1 MACHR
6 GEDKLFFRLLI
17 TIISSSGVYFT
28 ASAFAQ
34 VPSGAQANDKF
45 WPVRNHQK
53 LADAKSMALD
63 GKPLNF
69 DIPLEKA
76 SPPGV
81 KSRSLIN
88 SDVKVLFEQGYQ
100 ARQQGHYKE
109 AIEKLEKASAL
120 SPDNPDILREL
131 GLSFMGLGELDKAEP
146 IFRQLLEMVPDDIE
160 AKTGLVKI
168 DYAHNNLEEAKYY
181 TEEILALKPDNEEV
195 KSLQTE
201 ILNAIVFQKKLEHT
215 TRASSVIRS
224 PSINDLKSINLHF
237 GKKDYDKVEK
247 NAGSDNLPD
256 TISENRTSNYFLEL
270 SAAIRSNVP
279 DRSVAGDLAKRG
291 FIFLTMGKVEEAQA
305 DFEKALRLT
314 PTLSLAQLGKAAIL
328 YWQGDFFAAKEM
340 VDHVIAIE
348 PENSIARDFKF
359 RIDAA
364 IKFSQTEDKIKNGNL
379 SGEPLSDVSDN
390 EQKTVGQLYEIGS
403 NERKAQHFDLA
414 KQHFEAALAL
424 EPDNADI
431 LVQLG
436 LTLLALGDL
445 DAAKENFSR
454 ALMIAPDYID
464 ANLGLARIA
473 YWKGE
478 LDKAKA
484 LCEMALSQSPDNE
497 ELTSLLKDIERA
509 IASKNKI
516 AKHGGTGN
524 SSNGTGKDNPQLVE
538 SNHLAQQAAQIV
550 ASGKNFAHAEAL
562 YRQALSLTPQNV
574 DLLIKLGN
582 VLSFQKKFA
591 EADKIF
597 DQALEISPDALEAS
611 LGKVNVALWQNDYA
625 LARHRIDALLL
636 RYPENEE
643 VALSDASLY
652 MAEHQYKRAITVY
665 NRILEKNSKNL
676 QAWLGR
682 GDAKRGL
689 LRDREAVNDYDQA
702 RIIAPDNRETLERIQ
717 RPIRKRWR
725 LDIDSTY
732 SELTAPYKNWR
743 EGGVALSYQLS
754 EATILT
760 GRLGLS
766 NRFNMDDQQF
776 ELAIAHQFRPAVW
789 GYLAGVVTPD
799 ADFLARYILRAGGSS
814 NIGRLGKVGML
825 GATLDTKSEWYDNG
839 VVKTIT
845 PGLRQTFFKDR
856 MTIFAQWINVFDQK
870 NKHSG
875 GYLLRAETNPVDRF
889 HFNIGYSSTL
899 ESSGDVLIPTKT
911 IFGNIAFD
919 ITEDLTIGANLSKEQ
934 RTNAYNRLVY
944 GLNLTRRF

>member
-1 MACHR
+1 VACQR
-6 GEDKLFFRLLI
+6 RNNKRFFRLLI
-17 TIISSSGVYFT
+17 AIISCSGVFFT
-28 ASAFAQ
+28 ASAYGQPSAETQKNDDFRSIRNLRKLVDKKSFAL
-34 VPSGAQANDKF
+34 G
-45 WPVRNHQK
+45 
-53 LADAKSMALD
+53 
-63 GKPLNF
+63 GTPLNF

-76 SPPGV
+76 PPPGM
-81 KSRSLIN
+81 KSRPLLN
-88 SDVKVLFEQGYQ
+88 NNAKVLFEQGYQ
-100 ARQQGHYKE
+100 ARREGHYQE
-109 AIEKLEKASAL
+109 AIDKLEKASAL

-131 GLSFMGLGELDKAEP
+131 GMSFMGLGELDRAEP

-168 DYAHNNLEEAKYY
+168 DYAHNNLEEAKHY

-201 ILNAIVFQKKLEHT
+201 VLNAIAYQKKLKQT
-215 TRASSVIRS
+215 VKVNSVILS
-224 PSINDLKSINLHF
+224 PSISDLDSINLNF
-237 GKKDYDKVEK
+237 GKKDYDEVEQI
-247 NAGSDNLPD
+247 AGSDNFPD
-256 TISENRTSNYFLEL
+256 TLRETGNYFFKF
-270 SAAIRSNVP
+270 APAIGLNAPFRNVA
-279 DRSVAGDLAKRG
+279 DDLAKRG
-291 FIFLTMGKVEEAQA
+291 FIFLSMGKVEEAQA
-305 DFEKALRLT
+305 DFEKALSLA

-340 VDHVIAIE
+340 VDHVISVE
-348 PENSIARDFKF
+348 PENSVTRDFKF
-359 RIDAA
+359 RIDNA
-364 IKFSQTEDKIKNGNL
+364 IKFSQTKNKTDNEKL
-379 SGEPLSDVSDN
+379 SGEPSNDVSDS
-390 EQKTVGQLYEIGS
+390 EQKNVGQLYEIGS

-454 ALMIAPDYID
+454 ALMIAPDYTD

-478 LDKAKA
+478 LGKAKA

-497 ELTSLLKDIERA
+497 ELTSLLKEIERA
-509 IASKNKI
+509 IALKIKI
-516 AKHGGTGN
+516 AKYGVTGN
-524 SSNGTGKDNPQLVE
+524 SSNGMDKDNPRLAE
-538 SNHLAQQAAQIV
+538 SNHLAEQASQIV
-550 ASGKNFAHAEAL
+550 SSGKNFADAEAL
-562 YRQALSLTPQNV
+562 YRQALSLTPHNV

-625 LARHRIDALLL
+625 LARRRIDALLL
-636 RYPENEE
+636 RYPENED
-643 VALSDASLY
+643 VALSDAALY
-652 MAEHQYKRAITVY
+652 MAEHQYRRAITVY
-665 NRILEKNSKNL
+665 NRIIKKNNKNL
-676 QAWLGR
+676 QAWLGM

-689 LRDREAVNDYDQA
+689 LRDREAINDYDQA
-702 RIIAPDNRETLERIQ
+702 RIIAPDDKEVLERIQ

-743 EGGVALSYQLS
+743 EGGLALSYQLS

-766 NRFNMDDQQF
+766 NRFSMDDQQI
-776 ELAIAHQFRPAVW
+776 ELAIAHQFRPTVW
-789 GYLAGVVTPD
+789 AYLSGVVTPD
-799 ADFLARYILRAGGSS
+799 ADFLAQYILRAGGST

-845 PGLRQTFFKDR
+845 PGLKQTFFKDR
-856 MTIFAQWINVFDQK
+856 MTIFAQWINIIDQK
-870 NKHSG
+870 NRHSG
-875 GYLLRAETNPVDRF
+875 GYLFRADTNPFDRF
-889 HFNIGYSSTL
+889 YFNIGYSSTL
-899 ESSGDVLIPTKT
+899 ESSGDILIPTKT
-911 IFGNIAFD
+911 IFGNIALD
-919 ITEDLTIGANLSKEQ
+919 INEDLTIGVNLAKEQ